1 MTVPKALTIA
11 GSDSGGGAGIQAD
24 LKTFSAFRV
33 FGMSVLTAITA
44 QNSVGVQGVFNL
56 PPEFVARQ
64 LDSVLDD
71 FGADAVK
78 IGMLST
84 APIVGAVAD
93 RLRANRQGQIV
104 LDPVMIAKSGDPLLQ
119 PDAQAALVKEML
131 PLAQVVTPNLHE
143 AGALAGM
150 RVATEADMEEAARR
164 ILALGPKQVLVKGG
178 HLPDAA
184 TDILWN
190 GRELT
195 RFTAPRLASTSTH
208 GTGCTFSAAA
218 ARRRHP
224 GGEGLRD
231 GGDPRGLPGGPG
243 RGRAPPLRDGLVGMA
258 SFEEAKMSFMEHLG
272 ELRVRIV
279 RSLVA
284 LLIGLVIAFPF
295 SQQIMDYLARPARA
309 TGHTLVFLALTEA
322 FWVQMKVALIVGL
335 FIAAP
340 GILWQV
346 WAFIAP
352 GLHAHEKKYAAPF
365 VIVGSLL
372 FLAGGAFALKVVT
385 PFAIQFLLS
394 YERPGLQ
401 AMISIGSYVDF
412 LLKFTLAFGLIFELP
427 LAITL
432 VARMGLVTAKQL
444 AKNRKYAVLGAFIAA
459 AVLTPTPDMFNQALM
474 AGPLIILYEVGIVC
488 ARIFG
493 KKPKAAP
500 APEPAA

>member
-1 MTVPKALTIA
+1 
-11 GSDSGGGAGIQAD
+11 
-24 LKTFSAFRV
+24 
-33 FGMSVLTAITA
+33 
-44 QNSVGVQGVFNL
+44 
-56 PPEFVARQ
+56 
-64 LDSVLDD
+64 
-71 FGADAVK
+71 
-78 IGMLST
+78 
-84 APIVGAVAD
+84 
-93 RLRANRQGQIV
+93 
-104 LDPVMIAKSGDPLLQ
+104 
-119 PDAQAALVKEML
+119 
-131 PLAQVVTPNLHE
+131 
-143 AGALAGM
+143 
-150 RVATEADMEEAARR
+150 
-164 ILALGPKQVLVKGG
+164 
-178 HLPDAA
+178 
-184 TDILWN
+184 
-190 GRELT
+190 
-195 RFTAPRLASTSTH
+195 
-208 GTGCTFSAAA
+208 
-218 ARRRHP
+218 
-224 GGEGLRD
+224 
-231 GGDPRGLPGGPG
+231 
-243 RGRAPPLRDGLVGMA
+243 MA

-295 SQQIMDYLARPARA
+295 SRQIMDYLARPARA

-372 FLAGGAFALKVVT
+372 FLVGGAFALKVVT

-444 AKNRKYAVLGAFIAA
+444 AKNRKYAVLGAFIAG

>member
-1 MTVPKALTIA
+1 M
-11 GSDSGGGAGIQAD
+11 
-24 LKTFSAFRV
+24 
-33 FGMSVLTAITA
+33 
-44 QNSVGVQGVFNL
+44 
-56 PPEFVARQ
+56 
-64 LDSVLDD
+64 
-71 FGADAVK
+71 
-78 IGMLST
+78 
-84 APIVGAVAD
+84 
-93 RLRANRQGQIV
+93 
-104 LDPVMIAKSGDPLLQ
+104 
-119 PDAQAALVKEML
+119 
-131 PLAQVVTPNLHE
+131 
-143 AGALAGM
+143 
-150 RVATEADMEEAARR
+150 
-164 ILALGPKQVLVKGG
+164 
-178 HLPDAA
+178 
-184 TDILWN
+184 
-190 GRELT
+190 
-195 RFTAPRLASTSTH
+195 
-208 GTGCTFSAAA
+208 
-218 ARRRHP
+218 
-224 GGEGLRD
+224 
-231 GGDPRGLPGGPG
+231 
-243 RGRAPPLRDGLVGMA
+243 
-258 SFEEAKMSFMEHLG
+258 
-272 ELRVRIV
+272 
-279 RSLVA
+279 
-284 LLIGLVIAFPF
+284 
-295 SQQIMDYLARPARA
+295 
-309 TGHTLVFLALTEA
+309 FLALTEA

-372 FLAGGAFALKVVT
+372 FLVGGAFALKVVT

-444 AKNRKYAVLGAFIAA
+444 AKNRKYAVLGSFIAA